1 MRGSRGLKGL
11 RGLRGFEA
19 ACVVLCLTSLVLG
32 CGRRQSSTDLPS
44 AVTVTNV
51 VETVREVVVTN
62 TVTRELTV
70 TNVVIEKREPV
81 RILSGRRTAPYRVSA
96 GKLDE
101 ATLRKLVSEAGA
113 RTIACEGG
121 AVALVEASDKAAR
134 AMRAVADVEALS
146 PEGKVAV
153 DAGENVRIVPLSS
166 IDAAAVTR
174 AVRELGGEVVQVVTV
189 GSPAVRAKISYAAIR
204 KLAERGDV
212 RRIERDGK

>member
-1 MRGSRGLKGL
+1 MRKSFL
-11 RGLRGFEA
+11 
-19 ACVVLCLTSLVLG
+19 VLCLLAAVG
-32 CGRRQSSTDLPS
+32 CDRRQSAAGLPAS
-44 AVTVTNV
+44 VTVTNV
-51 VETVREVVVTN
+51 VEVSREVVVTN

-70 TNVVIEKREPV
+70 TNVVTVKREAERV
-81 RILSGRRTAPYRVSA
+81 LSGRRTAPYRVSV

-113 RTIACEGG
+113 RTIECEGG
-121 AVALVEASDKAAR
+121 AVALVEASDKAVR

-146 PEGKVAV
+146 AEGKIAA

-166 IDAAAVTR
+166 IDAAAVTQ

>member
-1 MRGSRGLKGL
+1 MFGRLLALACLATIAVGCDRQPTAVAES
-11 RGLRGFEA
+11 A
-19 ACVVLCLTSLVLG
+19 A
-32 CGRRQSSTDLPS
+32 
-44 AVTVTNV
+44 ATVTNV
-51 VETVREVVVTN
+51 VEVTREVVVTN

-81 RILSGRRTAPYRVSA
+81 RVLSGRRTAPYRVSA

-101 ATLRKLVSEAGA
+101 STLRKLISEAGA
-113 RTIACEGG
+113 RAITCESG

-134 AMRAVADVEALS
+134 AMRSVMDVEALS

-174 AVRELGGEVVQVVTV
+174 AVRDLEGEVIQVVTV
-189 GSPAVRAKISYAAIR
+189 GSPAVRAKISYTAIR

>member
-1 MRGSRGLKGL
+1 MRVL
-11 RGLRGFEA
+11 RELRSCEA
-19 ACVVLCLTSLVLG
+19 ILVVSCLVSLVLG
-32 CGRRQSSTDLPS
+32 CDRQQSDADLPT

-51 VETVREVVVTN
+51 VEVTREVVVTN
-62 TVTRELTV
+62 TVSRELTV

-81 RILSGRRTAPYRVSA
+81 RILSGRRTAPYRIFA
-96 GKLDE
+96 GKLDA
-101 ATLRKLVSEAGA
+101 ATLRKLISEAGA
-113 RTIACEGG
+113 RTITCEGG
-121 AVALVEASDKAAR
+121 AVALVEASDKVAR
-134 AMRAVADVEALS
+134 AIRAVADIEALS

-189 GSPAVRAKISYAAIR
+189 GNPAVRAKISYTAIR

-212 RRIERDGK
+212 RRIERDGE

>member
-1 MRGSRGLKGL
+1 MKRSFL
-11 RGLRGFEA
+11 
-19 ACVVLCLTSLVLG
+19 VLCLLAAVG
-32 CGRRQSSTDLPS
+32 CDRQRSNADGPS

-51 VETVREVVVTN
+51 VEVTREVVVTN

-81 RILSGRRTAPYRVSA
+81 RVLSARRTAPYRVSA

-101 ATLRKLVSEAGA
+101 ATLRKLISEAGA

-134 AMRAVADVEALS
+134 AMRAVVDVEALS
-146 PEGKVAV
+146 AEGKVAA

-189 GSPAVRAKISYAAIR
+189 GSPAVRAKMSYTAIR

>member
-1 MRGSRGLKGL
+1 MKFRGLEVSRGFGAILI
-11 RGLRGFEA
+11 
-19 ACVVLCLTSLVLG
+19 VSCLASLVVG
-32 CGRRQSSTDLPS
+32 CDLQQST
-44 AVTVTNV
+44 AVGMSVAVTNV
-51 VETVREVVVTN
+51 VEVTREVVVTN

-81 RILSGRRTAPYRVSA
+81 RVLSARRTAPYRVSA

-101 ATLRKLVSEAGA
+101 ATLRKLISEAGA
-113 RTIACEGG
+113 RTIVCEGG

-146 PEGKVAV
+146 PESKIAV

-189 GSPAVRAKISYAAIR
+189 GSPAVRAKISYTTIR

-212 RRIERDGK
+212 RRIERDGE

>member
-1 MRGSRGLKGL
+1 MRFGRFGMFGRLL
-11 RGLRGFEA
+11 ALACLA
-19 ACVVLCLTSLVLG
+19 AIAVG
-32 CGRRQSSTDLPS
+32 CDRQQST
-44 AVTVTNV
+44 AVGMSVSVTNV

-70 TNVVIEKREPV
+70 TNVVIEKREAERV
-81 RILSGRRTAPYRVSA
+81 LSARRTAPYRVSA

-121 AVALVEASDKAAR
+121 AIALVEASDKAVK

-146 PEGKVAV
+146 PEGKIAV

-166 IDAAAVTR
+166 IDAAAVTQ

-189 GSPAVRAKISYAAIR
+189 GSPAVRAKISYTAIR

>member
-1 MRGSRGLKGL
+1 M
-11 RGLRGFEA
+11 RGFEA
-19 ACVVLCLTSLVLG
+19 ILVVSCLAFLVLG
-32 CGRRQSSTDLPS
+32 CDKGGDPADLPS

-51 VETVREVVVTN
+51 VEVTREIVVTN
-62 TVTRELTV
+62 TVMRELTV

-81 RILSGRRTAPYRVSA
+81 RVLSGRRTAPYRVSA

-101 ATLRKLVSEAGA
+101 ATLRKLISEAGA

-146 PEGKVAV
+146 PESKIAV

-174 AVRELGGEVVQVVTV
+174 AVRELGGKVVQVVTV
-189 GSPAVRAKISYAAIR
+189 GKPAVRAKISYMAIR